1 MDENRYD
8 LLSGLEI
15 VRVVLVSAHLAHD
28 DRIDAFQMGGVGKNF
43 DREVFPHIV
52 FGETG
57 T

>member
-1 MDENRYD
+1 MDENWHD
-8 LLSGLEI
+8 LLSSLEI
-15 VRVVLVSAHLAHD
+15 VRVVLISAHLAHD

-43 DREVFPHIV
+43 DREVLTHIV

>member
-1 MDENRYD
+1 MNENRYD

-28 DRIDAFQMGGVGKNF
+28 DRINAFQVGWVCKNF
-43 DREVFPHIV
+43 NREVLTIMI